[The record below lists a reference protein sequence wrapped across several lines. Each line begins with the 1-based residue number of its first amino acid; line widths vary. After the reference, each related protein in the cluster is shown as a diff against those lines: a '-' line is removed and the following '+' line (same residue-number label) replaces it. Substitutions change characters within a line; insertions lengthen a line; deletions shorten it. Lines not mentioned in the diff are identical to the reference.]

1 MKLEKNKLIQQ
12 KVIQQ
17 NDGSA
22 TTSSVE
28 KQWSE
33 ETLLLLPVFVQKFAL
48 SQISDNL
55 SKKFHEVLSDYYK
68 NEFAKIFVLNNNE
81 VEKSNPNA
89 QLAIKKISQLADNFR
104 AFIQR
109 MNDLYSEDNFD
120 LNSPINESPEEN
132 VNQSPGVASIDSNAP
147 DYNISCV
154 DSPEVRRDK
163 FAN

>member
-1 MKLEKNKLIQQ
+1 
-12 KVIQQ
+12 
-17 NDGSA
+17 
-22 TTSSVE
+22 
-28 KQWSE
+28 
-33 ETLLLLPVFVQKFAL
+33 
-48 SQISDNL
+48 
-55 SKKFHEVLSDYYK
+55 
-68 NEFAKIFVLNNNE
+68 
-81 VEKSNPNA
+81 
-89 QLAIKKISQLADNFR
+89 
-104 AFIQR
+104 

>member
-89 QLAIKKISQLADNFR
+89 
-104 AFIQR
+104 
-109 MNDLYSEDNFD
+109 
-120 LNSPINESPEEN
+120 
-132 VNQSPGVASIDSNAP
+132 
-147 DYNISCV
+147 
-154 DSPEVRRDK
+154 
-163 FAN
+163 